1 MMEKIKNRLA
11 KLIDVKSIITI
22 LLCAVFAYL
31 SIAGSISADNFQTV
45 FLMIITFYFTRR
57 TENND
62 AEMPVD
68 KDVE

>member
-1 MMEKIKNRLA
+1 MEKIKNRLA

-31 SIAGSISADNFQTV
+31 SVVGSISADNFQTV

-57 TENND
+57 TDTNE